1 MQKNQ
6 NKKENS
12 LVQLNTDNPTLTQLK
27 SSPLSHKPL
36 QEPVEAQIISNWF
49 VEHYTYFT
57 PAALKAGN
65 SKIQLLKQPEG
76 LCAVLVDVPIC
87 FSYMI
92 WSVGLYVI
100 VNFHM

>member
-36 QEPVEAQIISNWF
+36 QEPVWSSDHLWF
-49 VEHYTYFT
+49 VEHYV
-57 PAALKAGN
+57 LHSG
-65 SKIQLLKQPEG
+65 SSEG
-76 LCAVLVDVPIC
+76 
-87 FSYMI
+87 
-92 WSVGLYVI
+92 W
-100 VNFHM
+100 

>member
-36 QEPVEAQIISNWF
+36 QEPV
-49 VEHYTYFT
+49 
-57 PAALKAGN
+57 
-65 SKIQLLKQPEG
+65 
-76 LCAVLVDVPIC
+76 
-87 FSYMI
+87 
-92 WSVGLYVI
+92 WSSDHL
-100 VNFHM
+100 